1 MIRVLLRVV
10 AAAFLLLLLATPALA
25 QGRLEIVDPD
35 NLLDRAALERAA
47 APLLSR
53 DAEVAIYLVDEGG
66 ASDFEN
72 RLTRDGFL
80 RDGIHRTKMI
90 AIYVAIDSGYSA
102 IRYGDGWNEA
112 LDVSLGGTK
121 NYELIR
127 TQSLNP
133 GLSSGD
139 YTSAFTTTLDAIE
152 EAIISPPSPNGSI
165 NVNTG
170 PLAAGGLTLAAAV
183 AGGVVLVRRRRA
195 AKTRAEAERQ
205 HKEARE
211 GVATMITSLGQRFRS
226 ADEKARFDAVSYA
239 PADVERLKRAQAAA
253 QARFAQV
260 QTQFDDV
267 GEQFQRYAKPELS
280 QINATTAAYDQVRAL
295 ADAVAQEL
303 SAVEQMRLDLDA
315 LARQA
320 PEEIARVKKS

>member
-1 MIRVLLRVV
+1 MIRVLLRLV

-25 QGRLEIVDPD
+25 QGRLVITDPD
-35 NLLDRAALERAA
+35 SLLDRSALERAA
-47 APLLSR
+47 APLLRR

-66 ASDFEN
+66 SSDFES

-80 RDGIHRTKMI
+80 SNGAHRTKMI
-90 AIYVAIDSGYSA
+90 AIYVSTNPRYSA
-102 IRYGDGWNEA
+102 IRYGDGWNAA

-133 GLSSGD
+133 GLSDGK
-139 YTSAFTTTLDAIE
+139 YTTSFATALGAIE
-152 EAIISPPSPNGSI
+152 AAIASPPSPNASI
-165 NVNTG
+165 NVDTV
-170 PLAAGGLTLAAAV
+170 PIAAGGLTLAAAA

-211 GVATMITSLGQRFRS
+211 GVATMITSLGQRFRN

-239 PADVERLKRAQAAA
+239 PVDVERLKRAQAAA

-267 GEQFQRYAKPELS
+267 GEQFQRYAKPELA
-280 QINATTAAYDQVRAL
+280 QINASTAAYDQVRAL

-320 PEEIARVKKS
+320 PEEIARAKKS

>member
-1 MIRVLLRVV
+1 MVRVLLRLV
-10 AAAFLLLLLATPALA
+10 AAAFLLLLLATPVLA
-25 QGRLEIVDPD
+25 QSRLVITDPD
-35 NLLDRAALERAA
+35 SRLDRAALERAA
-47 APLLSR
+47 APLLRR
-53 DAEVAIYLVDEGG
+53 DAEVAIYLLDEGG
-66 ASDFEN
+66 AADFQT
-72 RLTRDGFL
+72 RLTRDGFVSGGL
-80 RDGIHRTKMI
+80 RRTKMI
-90 AIYVAIDSGYSA
+90 AIYVALDSRFSA
-102 IRYGDGWNEA
+102 IQYGDGWNAA
-112 LDVSLGGTK
+112 LDVPVGDTK
-121 NYELIR
+121 NYDLIR

-139 YTSAFTTTLDAIE
+139 YTSAFTTALGAIE
-152 EAIISPPSPNGSI
+152 AAIVSPPSPNGSI
-165 NVNTG
+165 NVDTV

-183 AGGVVLVRRRRA
+183 AGGVVVVNRRRA

-211 GVATMITSLGQRFRS
+211 GVAVLITGMGQRFRN
-226 ADEKARFDAVSYA
+226 ADEKARYDAVSYA

-260 QTQFDDV
+260 QTQFDDI
-267 GEQFQRYAKPELS
+267 GEQLERYAKPELA

-295 ADAVAQEL
+295 AEAVAQDL
-303 SAVEQMRLDLDA
+303 SAVEQMRLELDA